1 MGYISKELGHFLS
14 TYRNSKLF
22 KFVYDNSSE
31 TYMVVMLMLD
41 EAQNITHVRVLSVG
55 DNVWKT
61 IPNFPAVPLRYI
73 YGCRYECYGVYLNGR
88 LNCLAIQDHPVSVM
102 DLENINANEIVIVSL
117 DMKTELYTQLMPPSA
132 FDEMS
137 SVMPPSLCILKD
149 SLCFSHDFRRT
160 EFIIWQMKIIG
171 VEESW
176 TQLLKI
182 SYQNIRTR
190 FHDFADFKT
199 CPLLP
204 LHLSDHNDTLI
215 LANNLDER
223 AILYN
228 LRDNTAKRTRIINK
242 IEWFSTR
249 VYVESL
255 VTNIQKA
262 RQPKEGMSS
271 ALRWD
276 VVVFWCVATV
286 FLVSFCLL
294 WFL

>member
-31 TYMVVMLMLD
+31 TYIVVMLMLD

-73 YGCRYECYGVYLNGR
+73 YGCQYECYGVYLNGR

-102 DLENINANEIVIVSL
+102 DLENINANEVVIVSL

-176 TQLLKI
+176 TQLI
-182 SYQNIRTR
+182 NFSYQNLRTR

-204 LHLSDHNDTLI
+204 LHLSDHNDT
-215 LANNLDER
+215 
-223 AILYN
+223 
-228 LRDNTAKRTRIINK
+228 
-242 IEWFSTR
+242 
-249 VYVESL
+249 
-255 VTNIQKA
+255 
-262 RQPKEGMSS
+262 
-271 ALRWD
+271 
-276 VVVFWCVATV
+276 
-286 FLVSFCLL
+286 
-294 WFL
+294 